1 MNREGIII
9 IICVGV
15 VALFYLFQV
24 DSAPAK
30 EVDLVKKPT
39 VQSTDDVIKEALKQ
53 VPKEVFN
60 ATHDS
65 LDNKDNQSK

>member
-9 IICVGV
+9 IRCIVIV
-15 VALFYLFQV
+15 VLFYLFRL
-24 DSAPAK
+24 DSAPVN
-30 EVDLVKKPT
+30 EVGLVKKPT
-39 VQSTDDVIKEALKQ
+39 VQNTDDVIKQVMKQ

-60 ATHDS
+60 ATLDS